1 MSDKL
6 SAEGACR
13 LGTRDKIFI
22 SHATPGDNAFAI
34 WLSSRLSMAGFD
46 VWCDANKLLGGEDFW
61 QEIERTLR
69 NETAKFLIVISHSA
83 FRSEHVL
90 RDGIAKE
97 LALAD
102 IVKKQISDP
111 HFIVPVRLDDTS
123 YGDFSIE
130 LIRTN
135 GVDCSEN
142 WASVLAR
149 VLEIFDRDKVPQ
161 SGAASDSLAA
171 WRSVHQHHTR
181 AISDTPE
188 ILQSNWLPVTEY
200 PETLYFY
207 ESPGVRWTL
216 EPRVIA
222 SQCTIPAFAHGR
234 LLASF
239 AQLDEMQ
246 AAAGNDFPIRDRG
259 NLPLKDYLRGR
270 TGDILGVSPFV
281 ARNQISSLVRQA
293 WDLKMAELGLWNYAL
308 ANGQLAWWFPRNIP
322 EDGQLR
328 YTDFNGK
335 ERKRA
340 STGIKGQKE
349 LPEGQQVPRNYWHL
363 GFTAQPMLGDPKVM
377 RLQPRIVI
385 TEDGRTPLANKT
397 RLNSVRRSLT
407 KMWFNDKW
415 RGLFLGFVNFVA
427 KGEATIRLPVSSGG
441 DVAISSQPV
450 SFPLSCGI
458 STDPIDENLSD
469 ELAEVFE
476 EAEQAMRLTDPVFS
490 SLLDDE
496 EGEDE

>member
-1 MSDKL
+1 
-6 SAEGACR
+6 
-13 LGTRDKIFI
+13 
-22 SHATPGDNAFAI
+22 
-34 WLSSRLSMAGFD
+34 MAGFD
-46 VWCDANKLLGGEDFW
+46 VWCDADKLLGGEDFW

-69 NETAKFLIVISHSA
+69 NETAKFLIVISQSA
-83 FRSEHVL
+83 FGAENVL

-102 IVKKQISDP
+102 IVKKQLGDP

-142 WASVLAR
+142 WASGLAR
-149 VLEIFDRDKVPQ
+149 VLEIFDRDKVPR
-161 SGAASDSLAA
+161 SDAATQSLAA

-222 SQCTIPAFAHGR
+222 SECAIPAFAHGR

-239 AQLDEMQ
+239 ARLEEMQ
-246 AAAGNDFPIRDRG
+246 VAVGSAFPIRDRG
-259 NLPLKDYLRGR
+259 SLPLQDYLRGW
-270 TGDILGVSPFV
+270 TGDILGVSPFD

-293 WDLKMAELGLWNYAL
+293 WDLKMAELGLWDYEL
-308 ANGQLAWWFPRNIP
+308 ANGQRAWWFPRTLP

-328 YTDFNGK
+328 FVDFNGK
-335 ERKRA
+335 DRKRA

-349 LPEGQQVPRNYWHL
+349 LPDGQKVPRYYWHL

-377 RLQPRIVI
+377 RLQARIVI
-385 TEDGRTPLANKT
+385 TEDGETPLANKT

-427 KGEATIRLPVSSGG
+427 KGETTISLPVSS
-441 DVAISSQPV
+441 DADFVISAQPM
-450 SFPLSCGI
+450 SFSLACGI
-458 STDPIDENLSD
+458 SSDPIDQNLTD
-469 ELAEVFE
+469 ELAEAFE
-476 EAEQAMRLTDPVFS
+476 EEEQAMRLSDPVFS

-496 EGEDE
+496 EAEDD